1 MSWKTIMVLA
11 IVVLSAFAFSV
22 LKIPVPPY
30 VASLLAAVA
39 AAILAEM
46 RSSGLVRAATGALA
60 GKPDPVQRLEYGDG
74 SDGAGHIV
82 EPTTLTRDMN
92 YSSLRVSAPLT
103 TGGFR
108 VTCQTPITIEQGGSV
123 QRARAK
129 GTVEEDK
136 GSGKVGES

>member
-60 GKPDPVQRLEYGDG
+60 GKPDPVQRLD
-74 SDGAGHIV
+74 
-82 EPTTLTRDMN
+82 RDMK
-92 YSSLRVSAPLT
+92 R
-103 TGGFR
+103 
-108 VTCQTPITIEQGGSV
+108 
-123 QRARAK
+123 
-129 GTVEEDK
+129 
-136 GSGKVGES
+136 